1 MKPSLLVRQGMK
13 VLAPYLLFIE
23 LGASLLFL
31 RYVQGFCLNGAWQ
44 FVHC

>member
-1 MKPSLLVRQGMK
+1 MTQMPSLLSRM
-13 VLAPYLLFIE
+13 APYLIFIE
-23 LGASLLFL
+23 LMVSIVFL